1 MTIREF
7 AATDLYKE
15 TATTQSKAFCF
26 SFVIFCLYFAF
37 FTQYHIGFWWIPI
50 IIIGL
55 FVSSLCFA
63 MPYTLL
69 IVKWMLSRQEYMT
82 KRVNPDNVTAEDIN
96 ILRQEVKTAHIV
108 NSVLWVFFVVLQFIV
123 FNGFIY
129 ICFK

>member
-15 TATTQSKAFCF
+15 TATAQSKMFCF
-26 SFVIFCLYFAF
+26 WFIIYCLYFGF
-37 FTQYHIGFWWIPI
+37 FTQYHIGGWWIPI

-69 IVKWMLSRQEYMT
+69 IVKRMLSRQEYM
-82 KRVNPDNVTAEDIN
+82 KSRVKSDEIRNIN
-96 ILRQEVKTAHIV
+96 MLQNEIKKAQMF
-108 NSVLWVFFVVLQFIV
+108 NSGLKGLFLILQFVV

-129 ICFK
+129 FCFK